1 MPETDIKNYINLKI
15 SGKMRVVDFAGAF
28 MYDKENRDLKYKIWK
43 NGEEKMRKRIMKLMA
58 MGIAASIVFTSGGG
72 SIGPVVYA
80 AEAAEQEG
88 SGTTEEANAQDESVP
103 EDADG
108 ADNEE
113 TTPEDTDGAENEETT
128 PEDTDGVDGE
138 ETTPEDT
145 NEADNEDETGP
156 EDTEGDNQEGNGT
169 EDAEG
174 GEEQDG
180 PSEVEDVINSETGD
194 VLPDTVIET
203 EITGEMQEIVES
215 KLETALEEETA
226 YSISSDTVIIDIR
239 DFGAG
244 NQDAD
249 ADTQALQKAL
259 DFMQSEEC
267 ARAGLGA
274 MGIRKIKIVIPQ
286 GTYYINSAL
295 RLSSDAEIAVEDG
308 AVLHLQPEEMTF
320 INPDGAVNFRLDG
333 GTWIGSGNC
342 LTFDISGNVEI
353 ANMVLEEVGLSIQ
366 GKEGDVARN
375 SEDASGSNTT
385 IRGCT
390 INGGSNG
397 FGIRVREMY
406 STVTVES
413 NTVNNVSGNGILVLG
428 ANCSVKKNTVT
439 GTQGSAI
446 YAENTRNFT
455 ADGNILTNHS
465 GRGIAAVNIDG
476 VTAVNN
482 KIKKSGEDGILV
494 YANCRGTIRIEGNTV
509 EESGMANLTVGGGD
523 SVVIKGNSF
532 LNGAKSGIYIE
543 HIKGVSIE
551 DNTMSGNAQEGILIY
566 DSANDK
572 ILRNTVSNNGTR
584 GILIHTNADK
594 PKVDGNTVENNK
606 GDGIVTDNV
615 DAPEITNN
623 RVKSN
628 NIGIYTCR
636 CNNALIKGNTTETNR
651 NKGIYV
657 EGNLN
662 NSGACTE
669 YPVTITENTVRSDNL
684 SGILVFHAKA
694 TIQKNNVSDTGA
706 GVGEGVVVQY
716 SGGSMISENNISGV
730 KSALYNNGNGI
741 IVANNSE
748 DVMVYKNK
756 VNASGNHGIQV
767 TYSSKNV
774 TVLANDVSNSGHQ
787 GITFSRNSSGAIAG
801 NRVRQSRNHGI
812 INEDSSV
819 RTGGNYVAGVGE
831 ECIAYNRSSGTV
843 KGNVIVNGR
852 VFIANGTVAN
862 ENNTVAPGETEDNP
876 YVTEPRVEDFVNRL
890 YQKVLGRASEE
901 AGRLDWTTRLL
912 VRDQSGAVV
921 ARGFFFSDEYSNKKT
936 SDSSYVDT
944 LYSAMFD
951 RAADAGGKS
960 GWIKDFAT
968 GFSREFVYKGFAES
982 EEFQNLCNRF
992 GIERGIVEMREAR
1005 DKNRGVTEFVSRIY
1019 TKALS
1024 RKKVDTAGL
1033 NDWCSRI
1040 LTGVSPKEVVAGFIF
1055 SEEFTNRK
1063 LSNDAFVKV
1072 MYETYFDRPA
1082 DKAGYNDWMSRLS
1095 KGATIQDVVDGF
1107 SESEEFDNLIKSF
1120 GL

>member
-1 MPETDIKNYINLKI
+1 
-15 SGKMRVVDFAGAF
+15 
-28 MYDKENRDLKYKIWK
+28 
-43 NGEEKMRKRIMKLMA
+43 MRKRIMKLIA
-58 MGIAASIVFTSGGG
+58 MGIAANIVFTSGGG
-72 SIGPVVYA
+72 SISPVVYA
-80 AEAAEQEG
+80 AEAAKEEPGTIEGTDGQE
-88 SGTTEEANAQDESVP
+88 ESVS
-103 EDADG
+103 EDTDSAENKDI
-108 ADNEE
+108 
-113 TTPEDTDGAENEETT
+113 TPEDTDGAENEDITPEDTDSAENEDITPEDTDGAENEDTT
-128 PEDTDGVDGE
+128 PEDTDGTQDE
-138 ETTPEDT
+138 DTTPEDT
-145 NEADNEDETGP
+145 D
-156 EDTEGDNQEGNGT
+156 GDNQEGNEAEDT
-169 EDAEG
+169 EN
-174 GEEQDG
+174 GEEPDS
-180 PSEVEDVINSETGD
+180 PAEVEDVINPGTD
-194 VLPDTVIET
+194 DALPDAVIET
-203 EITGEMQEIVES
+203 EITGELQEIVES
-215 KLETALEEETA
+215 KLENALEEENA

-244 NQDAD
+244 NQNAD
-249 ADTQALQKAL
+249 EDTQALQKAL

-267 ARAGLGA
+267 AKAGIGA
-274 MGIRKIKIVIPQ
+274 MGIHKVKIVIPQ

-295 RLSSDAEIAVEDG
+295 RLSSDAEIAVENG
-308 AVLHLQPEEMTF
+308 AMIHLQQEEMMF
-320 INPDGAVNFRLDG
+320 VKQDGAVNFRLDG
-333 GTWIGSGNC
+333 GTWIGNGNC
-342 LTFDISGNVEI
+342 LTFDVSGNVEI
-353 ANMVLEEVGLSIQ
+353 VNMVLEGVGLSIQ

-390 INGGSNG
+390 INGGYAG

-406 STVTVES
+406 SSVTVES
-413 NTVNNVSGNGILVLG
+413 NTVNNVSGSGILVLG

-446 YAENTRNFT
+446 YAESTRNFT
-455 ADGNILTNHS
+455 ADGNVLTNS
-465 GRGIAAVNIDG
+465 SERGIAAVNIDG

-482 KIKKSGEDGILV
+482 KIKKSGADGILIFS
-494 YANCRGTIRIEGNTV
+494 NCKGAVKVEGNTV
-509 EESGMANLTVGGGD
+509 EESSEANITIGGGN
-523 SVVIKGNSF
+523 SVVIKGNSL
-532 LNGAKSGIYIE
+532 LNGAKAGLYVENIG
-543 HIKGVSIE
+543 GVSVE
-551 DNTMSGNAQEGILIY
+551 DNTMSGNGQQGILIY
-566 DSANDK
+566 HSANDK
-572 ILRNTVSNNGTR
+572 ILRNTVRNNGLH
-584 GILIHTNADK
+584 GILIHTASDK
-594 PKVDGNTVENNK
+594 PKIDGNTVENNK
-606 GDGIVTDNV
+606 GDGITIDNV

-623 RVKSN
+623 KVRSN

-657 EGNLN
+657 EGNLG

-669 YPVTITENTVRSDNL
+669 YPVTITENTVKADNL

-694 TIQKNNVSDTGA
+694 TIHKNNVSDTGA

-716 SGGSMISENNISGV
+716 SGGSMISENTISGV

-748 DVMVYKNK
+748 NVMVYKNK
-756 VNASGNHGIQV
+756 VNGSGNHGIQV

-787 GITFSRNSSGAIAG
+787 GITFSRNSQGAIAG

-812 INEDSSV
+812 INEDSNV
-819 RTGGNYVAGVGE
+819 KTGGNYVAGVGE

-852 VFIANGTVAN
+852 VFIANGTVVD

-876 YVTEPRVEDFVNRL
+876 YVTEPKIEGFVKRL
-890 YQKVLGRASEE
+890 YQKVLGRKDEQ
-901 AGRLDWTTRLL
+901 AGLLDWTTRLL
-912 VRDQSGAVV
+912 VRDESGAMV

-951 RAADAGGKS
+951 RPADAGGKS
-960 GWIKDFAT
+960 GWLKDFST
-968 GFSREFVYKGFAES
+968 GFSREFVYRGFAES

-1024 RKKVDTAGL
+1024 RKKIDVAGL
-1033 NDWCSRI
+1033 NDWCNRI
-1040 LTGVSPKEVVAGFIF
+1040 LTGTSPKEVVAGFIF
-1055 SEEFTNRK
+1055 SDEFANRK